1 MSLHHWIVFSLASLA
16 VMNPASAETQ
26 GFEGMQS
33 TGTLEILV
41 SLNAAPTPTIKI
53 SGLEDVSFEK
63 DAGDAALAAVSR
75 SACVYMSAPG
85 TFKVDVTAAPLTSG
99 DAYNDYKITLSDNSG
114 QNSVDVVV
122 ADQTVTKSLANI
134 EASTTAGCGGTN
146 PLQLMFH
153 DEGDLDEAF
162 TAQATVSFLVF
173 PD

>member
-1 MSLHHWIVFSLASLA
+1 MSLHHWIVFSIASLA
-16 VMNPASAETQ
+16 FMNPANAETQ

-33 TGTLEILV
+33 TGTLQISV

-53 SGLEDVSFEK
+53 TGLQDVSFEK

-99 DAYNDYKITLSDNSG
+99 DTYYDYKITLSDNSG

-122 ADQTVTKSLANI
+122 ADQSVTQTLANI
-134 EASTTAGCGGTN
+134 NASTTDGCGGTN
-146 PLQLMFH
+146 PLQMMFF
-153 DEGDLDEAF
+153 DEGSLDEAF
-162 TAQATVSFLVF
+162 TAQATVSFLVV

>member
-99 DAYNDYKITLSDNSG
+99 DAYYDYKITLSDNSG

-122 ADQTVTKSLANI
+122 ADQTVAKSLANI

-153 DEGDLDEAF
+153 DADDLDEAF
-162 TAQATVSFLVF
+162 TAQATVSFLVV